1 MVSNIVN
8 YKHTR
13 NMEQQAPNLLL
24 DVPIE
29 VMKLYFNH
37 LDFQST
43 VMLSCVCQVTLDK
56 SKIFAK
62 EEEYFTRLINDTVA
76 LVKNAYSVV
85 TSIEGK
91 KKLLASMLRKLIYT
105 SVTELNDNIIDDSHA
120 SRMCKVEYDA
130 LYQVVT
136 QALHVNIQAF
146 NNMLEDAQVE
156 YRGLSIIGLN
166 TQRRTELDEFKRI
179 VETRYFGNPF
189 SIHTY
194 ISYKNIF
201 IELNFD
207 GVNISYDIHVQDDD
221 ESVEWMFF
229 QDRVEEWAVK
239 QSQCDKSNQD
249 PLYKDYLK
257 SIIDNED
264 VMSFNVNDAKA
275 PLVIAQLIR
284 KIMKYKPMFKGTH
297 KAKLEF
303 WNEEVQNNWLLGNE
317 IDSWCQA
324 EQFSTTL
331 SDFTFTAFDEF
342 FLPMSL

>member
-1 MVSNIVN
+1 MSSYIVN
-8 YKHTR
+8 YKYTR
-13 NMEQQAPNLLL
+13 NMEQQVPNLLL

-37 LDFQST
+37 IDFKST
-43 VMLSCVCQVTLDK
+43 VMLSCVCMTTLDK
-56 SKIFAK
+56 TKIFAK

-130 LYQVVT
+130 LFQIVAQT
-136 QALHVNIQAF
+136 LHVNSQAF
-146 NNMLEDAQVE
+146 NNMLEDSQVE
-156 YRGLSIIGLN
+156 YRGLNIIGLN
-166 TQRRTELDEFKRI
+166 PQRRTELDEFKRV
-179 VETRYFGNPF
+179 VENRYFGNPF

-207 GVNISYDIHVQDDD
+207 GENATYDIHIQGDD

-229 QDRVEEWAVK
+229 QDRVEEWAVN
-239 QSQCDKSNQD
+239 QSQCDENIQD

-257 SIIDNED
+257 YIIANED
-264 VMSFNVNDAKA
+264 VLSFNVQDTDASS
-275 PLVIAQLIR
+275 VIAKLIC
-284 KIMKYKPMFKGTH
+284 KIMAYKPMFKGTH
-297 KAKLEF
+297 KAKLEI

-317 IDSWCQA
+317 IDSWCEA
-324 EQFSTTL
+324 EAFSTTL
-331 SDFTFTAFDEF
+331 SDMTFTTEDEF

>member
-76 LVKNAYSVV
+76 LVKNAYNVV

-91 KKLLASMLRKLIYT
+91 NKLLASMLRKLIYA

-136 QALHVNIQAF
+136 QALHVNNQAF

-239 QSQCDKSNQD
+239 QSQCDESNQD

-264 VMSFNVNDAKA
+264 VLSFNVNDTKA

>member
-1 MVSNIVN
+1 MSSIILNH
-8 YKHTR
+8 KHIR
-13 NMEQQAPNLLL
+13 NMEQQVPNLLL
-24 DVPIE
+24 DVPNE

-37 LDFQST
+37 LDFKST
-43 VMLSCVCQVTLDK
+43 VMLSCTCLTTHDK
-56 SKIFAK
+56 SKIFVK
-62 EEEYFTRLINDTVA
+62 EDEYFMRLINDTVA
-76 LVKNAYSVV
+76 LVKNVYSTV

-91 KKLLASMLRKLIYT
+91 TKLLASMLRKLIYT
-105 SVTELNDNIIDDSHA
+105 SVTDLNDNIIDDSHA
-120 SRMCKVEYDA
+120 SRMCKVEYDS
-130 LYQVVT
+130 LFQVVAQT
-136 QALHVNIQAF
+136 LHVNIHTF

-156 YRGLSIIGLN
+156 YRGLTIIGLYPH
-166 TQRRTELDEFKRI
+166 RRAELDEFKRI
-179 VETRYFGNPF
+179 VESRYFSNPF

-207 GVNISYDIHVQDDD
+207 GENATYDIHIQDDD

-239 QSQCDKSNQD
+239 QSQYDQSNQD
-249 PLYKDYLK
+249 PLYKDYLQ

-264 VMSFNVNDAKA
+264 VLSFKVQDTKA
-275 PLVIAQLIR
+275 PSVIAKLIR
-284 KIMKYKPMFKGTH
+284 KVIDYKPMFKGTH

-317 IDSWCQA
+317 IDSWCEA
-324 EQFSTTL
+324 ESFSSTL
-331 SDFTFTAFDEF
+331 SDMTFTTEDEF